1 MARGKKDTTTRRG
14 SPEAIAKRRAAR
26 SLNTLFA
33 RGAASNGM
41 DGRTLKRKNRLLEE
55 LKNGKGGNTIKAHEV
70 LSHVTELLGLGES
83 LTTIRALKPRLPPP
97 LPMTDESI
105 SIIKE
110 TQASYNFDP
119 RAWKF
124 LGVDLDEVMG
134 DKPVTKST
142 TRKAARKKKS

>member
-1 MARGKKDTTTRRG
+1 MARGKKDTTRRG

-33 RGAASNGM
+33 RGASSNGM
-41 DGRTLKRKNRLLEE
+41 DGRTLKRKKRLLEE
-55 LKNGKGGNTIKAHEV
+55 LKNGKGGSTIKAHEV
-70 LSHVTELLGLGES
+70 LSHVTELLGMGES

-97 LPMTDESI
+97 LGVTDENV

-124 LGVDLDEVMG
+124 LGVDLDAVMG
-134 DKPVTKST
+134 DKPATST
-142 TRKAARKKKS
+142 TKKAGRKKKS